1 MLCGWQ
7 ELNAVYI
14 DIYLPSLSP
23 VYEYGVETSETKN
36 LNFFILCLEIQ
47 RPLLYNKE

>member
-14 DIYLPSLSP
+14 AFDALGKYSLQNR
-23 VYEYGVETSETKN
+23 KKKQD
-36 LNFFILCLEIQ
+36 F
-47 RPLLYNKE
+47 R